1 MNGMDWLAE
10 RLREIEQRPIR
21 IPAQFRAH
29 DNGGTYID
37 TSKAKYAQSK
47 RLRHRL
53 LADGERTYAA
63 YSANELLEIESQ
75 ADRARPGHF
84 FG

>member
-1 MNGMDWLAE
+1 MSDYTPPIKIPWNFRLHGDETHYNLDISQARYAE
-10 RLREIEQRPIR
+10 
-21 IPAQFRAH
+21 
-29 DNGGTYID
+29 
-37 TSKAKYAQSK
+37 SK
-47 RLRHRL
+47 RLRRRL

-75 ADRARPGHF
+75 ADRARPGHP